1 MNGKILLCIFSLA
14 CILFFGCSSQ
24 DNPQSVPLTMVHLQ
38 DGTPTEARAYF
49 EQKLGEEDGGLHVFH
64 QGEHTYL
71 LLAEPNRMIST
82 VQEYPDHVRVETIY
96 SPSTLVGGTYSGGKD
111 IPGVL
116 YITKIP
122 KIQKTYGVFAQ
133 ES

>member
-1 MNGKILLCIFSLA
+1 MNGKILLCICSLA
-14 CILFFGCSSQ
+14 CILLFGCSSQ
-24 DNPQSVPLTMVHLQ
+24 EYPQSVPQTLVHLQ
-38 DGTPTEARAYF
+38 DGTPPEARAYF

-82 VQEYPDHVRVETIY
+82 VQEYPDHIRVETIY
-96 SPSTLVGGTYSGGKD
+96 SPSTLAGGTYSGGKE

-116 YITKIP
+116 YVTKIP
-122 KIQKTYGVFAQ
+122 RTEKAYGVFAQ

>member
-14 CILFFGCSSQ
+14 CILLFGCSSQ
-24 DNPQSVPLTMVHLQ
+24 EYPQSVPQTLVHLQ
-38 DGTPTEARAYF
+38 DGTPPEAREYF
-49 EQKLGEEDGGLHVFH
+49 EQKLGEENGGLHVFH

-82 VQEYPDHVRVETIY
+82 VQEYPDHIRVETTY
-96 SPSTLVGGTYSGGKD
+96 SPSTPVGGTYSGGKE

-122 KIQKTYGVFAQ
+122 KTEKAYGVFAQ